1 MMIRRRHALSLL
13 ATPAMAQ
20 TQAWPHGRVIRII
33 VPFPPGGATDIV
45 ARIAAQRLGPA
56 LAASGGVNVVVE
68 NRPGAGGTLG
78 TDLVA
83 KSPPDGFTLL
93 LSNIASN
100 GVAAG
105 VYRALPYD
113 PARDFTHIA
122 LLANTPSVLAVN
134 VASPWM
140 TLADYLAAARRPGG
154 MTIASPGNGSSSHVL
169 GATLA
174 RLAGVAL
181 THVPY
186 RGSNPALSDLSAGQ
200 VDSAIT
206 TLAETMHNPR
216 LRQLAITS
224 EARMAVA
231 PGIATFAELGF
242 PPMTA
247 PTWFGLS
254 GPAGLPDS
262 IADRLHAECMALLA
276 APEVVERLN
285 ALVALPGH
293 ITRPAYQAFVA
304 AEIRRWTEQ
313 ARAAHATAE

>member
-1 MMIRRRHALSLL
+1 MRIQRRHALGLL
-13 ATPAMAQ
+13 ATSALAQ
-20 TQAWPHGRVIRII
+20 APAWPQARPIRII

-56 LAASGGVNVVVE
+56 LGTQVVVE

-83 KSPPDGFTLL
+83 KAPPDGFSLL

-105 VYRALPYD
+105 VYRALPYN
-113 PARDFTHIA
+113 PSTDFTHIA
-122 LLANTPSVLAVN
+122 LLADTPSVLAVN
-134 VASPWM
+134 VAGPWL
-140 TLADYLAAARRPGG
+140 TLADYLAAARRAGG
-154 MTIASPGNGSSSHVL
+154 VTIASPGNGSSSHVL
-169 GATLA
+169 GATLG
-174 RLAGVAL
+174 RLAGVPL

-186 RGSNPALSDLSAGQ
+186 RGSNPALTDLVAGQ

-224 EARMAVA
+224 AARMPVA
-231 PGIATFAELGF
+231 PAIPTFAELGY
-242 PPMTA
+242 PAMTA

-254 GPAGLPDS
+254 GPAGLPDA
-262 IADRLHAECMALLA
+262 IADRLHAECMEFLG

-285 ALVALPGH
+285 ALVALPGRLS
-293 ITRPAYQAFVA
+293 RPAYQAFVA

-313 ARAAHATAE
+313 ARAANATAE